1 MNLSGFYTVVI
12 TLFILMAVGYFAYR
26 LHIVDDTAANRLS
39 KLIICIGQPCMIIN
53 AFVKYQYTKS
63 DFINGFT
70 VVGLGILLHALMAVI
85 AFAACK
91 VFRFRSFDEAKITE
105 FAIIFGN
112 CGFLGFPL
120 MESLFGAE
128 GLFLAAFFN
137 ISFQIGVWTW
147 GIAIMARKRKDIRL
161 TPKKILL
168 NYGTVPC
175 LIGIVIYLVSPYFTC
190 PAPLAS
196 TFSYLA
202 ALCTPV
208 SVVVTGALLA
218 TRKPKQIFADPQI
231 YYLSA
236 VKLLIIPLV
245 VCLIAH
251 FCGLNDNMT
260 VFLTIMAAVP
270 SASTVTML
278 AELYGISPGY
288 ASQAVGAPS
297 LLSVATMPA
306 VIALAS
312 LIIKI

>member
-70 VVGLGILLHALMAVI
+70 VVGLGILLHVLMAVV

-91 VFRFRSFDEAKITE
+91 IFRFRSIDEAKVTE

-147 GIAIMARKRKDIRL
+147 GIAIMAR
-161 TPKKILL
+161 
-168 NYGTVPC
+168 
-175 LIGIVIYLVSPYFTC
+175 
-190 PAPLAS
+190 
-196 TFSYLA
+196 
-202 ALCTPV
+202 
-208 SVVVTGALLA
+208 
-218 TRKPKQIFADPQI
+218 
-231 YYLSA
+231 
-236 VKLLIIPLV
+236 
-245 VCLIAH
+245 
-251 FCGLNDNMT
+251 
-260 VFLTIMAAVP
+260 
-270 SASTVTML
+270 
-278 AELYGISPGY
+278 
-288 ASQAVGAPS
+288 
-297 LLSVATMPA
+297 
-306 VIALAS
+306 
-312 LIIKI
+312 